1 MSRTPSG
8 SKHSGSSSHHVQGES
23 RTSINVKLPSASTQ
37 GRQTVSPDRKS
48 VSEIKLSPSPAVVTP
63 RSSFSATLQGQEYGH
78 SHRVPSPT
86 STVRTTSVL
95 ARSLRNGPQNEKEL
109 IRQAAASII
118 ERGWIAHRDKQM
130 FRLLKH
136 SLCAAET
143 SLSYEILR
151 KVCPAEAE
159 FFKDKSSQIKVRFR
173 FGGGEF
179 PPMIFFK
186 VFSHNNGKGLK
197 YLSGK
202 KLIRGATEAAE
213 DSLKLMGNRLFYDH
227 MIQDAIHHHQ
237 YKITDEVD
245 ITTLK
250 DYMQYIAILD
260 ETPAYLGGKDNFWR
274 KLTLDV
280 LPRHTIFYDIVDYA
294 YNNRLS
300 TRLKE
305 EITLLMIQPLSQEI
319 KLQQINAIAQMRSP
333 WIPNIPVPTPKS
345 ALNNQSAG
353 RRTKQARLRALKMR
367 RMYGLDDKNQTA
379 NADDETYLA
388 HSTYLDMMNGGDNDD
403 DWEQEANKLYEWTQD
418 LSFHDDLVATP
429 RLLAPS

>member
-1 MSRTPSG
+1 
-8 SKHSGSSSHHVQGES
+8 
-23 RTSINVKLPSASTQ
+23 I
-37 GRQTVSPDRKS
+37 
-48 VSEIKLSPSPAVVTP
+48 
-63 RSSFSATLQGQEYGH
+63 FS
-78 SHRVPSPT
+78 
-86 STVRTTSVL
+86 
-95 ARSLRNGPQNEKEL
+95 L

-118 ERGWIAHRDKQM
+118 ERGWISHRDKQM

-151 KVCPAEAE
+151 KVCPTEAE

-186 VFSHNNGKGLK
+186 IYVHNQGKGLK

-202 KLIRGATEAAE
+202 KMIRGASEAAE
-213 DSLKLMGNRLFYDH
+213 DSLKLMGNRTFYDH
-227 MIQDAIHHHQ
+227 MLQDTIHHQQ
-237 YKITDEVD
+237 YKITDEID

-250 DYMQYIAILD
+250 DYMQYIAVLD

-300 TRLKE
+300 RRLKDD
-305 EITLLMIQPLSQEI
+305 ITVMMTKPITQEI
-319 KLQQINAIAQMRSP
+319 QVLQLNTIAQMRAP
-333 WIPNIPVPTPKS
+333 WTPQVPVPTPKS
-345 ALNNQSAG
+345 SFNNQSAG
-353 RRTKQARLRALKMR
+353 RRTRQARTRALKMK
-367 RMYGLDDKNQTA
+367 RMYGLGEKVR
-379 NADDETYLA
+379 Y
-388 HSTYLDMMNGGDNDD
+388 
-403 DWEQEANKLYEWTQD
+403 
-418 LSFHDDLVATP
+418 
-429 RLLAPS
+429 